1 MTNLL
6 TAFEL
11 LLQAGKLQE
20 AKKMLG
26 ALANLDLTPKEK
38 TEAKVLQA
46 RLAIKLTNAINQ
58 AYIDTLDTSIEQLKN
73 LQAKGRA
80 FFEKVKLAKAR
91 AELAK

>member
-26 ALANLDLTPKEK
+26 ALASRDLTPKEK
-38 TEAKVLQA
+38 AEARILQT
-46 RLAIKLTNAINQ
+46 RLHIKLTNAINQ
-58 AYIDTLDTSIEQLKN
+58 AYIDTLDASIEQLKT

-80 FFEKVKLAKAR
+80 FFEKVKLAKTR

>member
-26 ALANLDLTPKEK
+26 ELARRDLTPKEK
-38 TEAKVLQA
+38 DEAKILQE
-46 RLAIKLTNAINQ
+46 RLHIKLINAING
-58 AYIDTLDTSIEQLKN
+58 AYIDTLDASIAQLKQ
-73 LQAKGRA
+73 LQTKSRA
-80 FFEKVKLAKAR
+80 FFEKVKLAKTR
-91 AELAK
+91 AELSK